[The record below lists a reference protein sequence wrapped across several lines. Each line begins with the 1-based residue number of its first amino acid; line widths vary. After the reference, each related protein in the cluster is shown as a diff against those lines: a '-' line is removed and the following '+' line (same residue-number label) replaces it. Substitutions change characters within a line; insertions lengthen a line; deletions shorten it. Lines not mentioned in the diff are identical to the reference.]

1 MDSRRNF
8 ILIILSIVLL
18 AQVSFGQDNSTRIN
32 DYDMT
37 VNLDTANGQLNIRAR
52 LSVEKF
58 NYDSTLILLLSSA
71 VSLES
76 VFAIVEGTF
85 TNISSKFIGKDT
97 LQIEYPSSL
106 VNEQKFFLDF
116 YYTYPIGKEADSLL
130 LLDRGHRWYPM
141 LMDNIAKLHL
151 SVSAPGDYEMFSAGD
166 MNSMTKTDD
175 SVLTVWET
183 AMPAFKIPLII
194 SKIGYYKGLVKVV
207 SGDKELALYYSSAD
221 SATAQ
226 AIIDEAGRAFEYFSE
241 YIGKYGHNSLRLIE
255 VTQFPGVNIGTGII
269 TFGRNEYEAF
279 KIGKKDGID
288 LAVADQWMGA
298 GIFAKFPSQG
308 FWFMSVSIPHYLRM
322 MYLQKVE
329 GEEIFLKNLNDSY
342 DAYRPIAGT
351 GNDIP
356 IYDVD
361 FLGTKEKGAIIY
373 GKGPYAVNIIRNQ
386 LGNEVWQKLWRN
398 LYREYKGKVISYDQL
413 IDYIGKYDK
422 KREVASELDKM
433 VKGSGLLDK

>member
-1 MDSRRNF
+1 MNGRRSF

-18 AQVSFGQDNSTRIN
+18 AQVSLGQDNSTRISN
-32 DYDMT
+32 YDIT
-37 VNLDTANGQLNIRAR
+37 ANLDTANGQLNIRAR

-58 NYDSTLILLLSSA
+58 NYDSTLILLISST
-71 VSLES
+71 VQLES

-85 TNISSKFIGKDT
+85 TNIRNKFIGKDT

-106 VNEQKFFLDF
+106 INEQNFFLDF
-116 YYTYPIGKEADSLL
+116 YYTYPIGKTIDSLL

-151 SVSAPGDYEMFSAGD
+151 TITTPEDYEAFSAGD
-166 MNSMTKTDD
+166 MISMTRTDD
-175 SVLTVWET
+175 SAWSVWET
-183 AMPAFKIPLII
+183 TFPVFKIPLII
-194 SKIGYYKGLVKVV
+194 AKKGYYKEIVKVV
-207 SGDKELALYYSSAD
+207 AGDKELALYYSSAD
-221 SATAQ
+221 SAMAQ
-226 AIIDEAGRAFEYFSE
+226 AIIDEAGRAFEFYSE

-298 GIFAKFPSQG
+298 GIFAKFPSRG
-308 FWFMSVSIPHYLRM
+308 FWFMSISIPHYLRM

-329 GEEIFLKNLNDSY
+329 GEEIFLKNLNESY
-342 DAYRPIAGT
+342 DAYRPVAGT
-351 GNDIP
+351 EKDIP

-373 GKGPYAVNIIRNQ
+373 GKGPYAVNIIRNRF
-386 LGNEVWQKLWRN
+386 GDEVWQKLWRN
-398 LYREYKGKVISYDQL
+398 LYREYKGKIISYDQL
-413 IDYIGKYDK
+413 IEYIGKYGK
-422 KREVASELDKM
+422 NREVASELEKM